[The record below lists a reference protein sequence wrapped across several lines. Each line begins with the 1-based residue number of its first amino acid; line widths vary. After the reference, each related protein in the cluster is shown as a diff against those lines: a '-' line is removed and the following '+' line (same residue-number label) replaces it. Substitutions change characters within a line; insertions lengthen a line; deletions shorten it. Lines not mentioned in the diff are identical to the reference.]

1 VKSSTTLT
9 NERKRKWISEN
20 VGDCCSLCGYNKCE
34 RALEL
39 HHIIETD
46 YIKRRR
52 KQVSNS
58 GGIAGMTWQD
68 IYDDAPYMV
77 VLCSNCHKEVHDDMH
92 PEVPVPEHTTSGERQ
107 HGRPPYGYKCQD
119 GEIVKD
125 TETYSY
131 RERIEELHKH
141 YGIKWTKISNIL
153 NNENIP
159 TQGGGGWHPS
169 TVMRIINPR
178 HQKASSRENSD

>member
-1 VKSSTTLT
+1 MKSSTTTT

-20 VGDCCSLCGYNKCE
+20 VGDCCSLCGYNKCK

-52 KQVSNS
+52 KQKRA
-58 GGIAGMTWQD
+58 GGISGMTWQD
-68 IYDDAPYMV
+68 IYDDAPHMV
-77 VLCSNCHKEVHDDMH
+77 VLCSNCHKEVHTGLH
-92 PEVPVPEHTTSGERQ
+92 PEIPVPEHTTSSGPTY
-107 HGRPPYGYKCQD
+107 GRPPYGYKCQD
-119 GEIVKD
+119 GEIVMD

-141 YGIKWTKISNIL
+141 YGKKWTEISNIL

-159 TQGGGGWHPS
+159 TKGGGKRGWHPS

-178 HQKASSRENSD
+178 YIKRHQPND